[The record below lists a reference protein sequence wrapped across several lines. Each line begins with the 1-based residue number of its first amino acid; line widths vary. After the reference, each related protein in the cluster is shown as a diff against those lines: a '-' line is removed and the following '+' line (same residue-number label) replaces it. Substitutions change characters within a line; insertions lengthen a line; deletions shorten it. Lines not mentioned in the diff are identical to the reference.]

1 MGLAEVLADTR
12 SKATTSE
19 IDKLISKCPP
29 VPIPDDNDK
38 TIFTRDQKPDLGAMV
53 NSNKKRLTCTIFFV
67 VTNYTKNVNLTT
79 TKIIIL

>member
-38 TIFTRDQKPDLGAMV
+38 TIFTRDQQPDLGAMV
-53 NSNKKRLTCTIFFV
+53 NSNEKA
-67 VTNYTKNVNLTT
+67 YYE
-79 TKIIIL
+79 